1 MDISSQIY
9 AFFNI
14 AEGCLW
20 IATAFFLVLSRK
32 RFKPEKEF
40 WVLLAAP
47 AFLAFA
53 ISDFLEAPRYAIQL
67 PHWLWAIKLSAGFI
81 IFLCRVVYL
90 GSAHKRAVTETVM
103 LGLLLLGVAL
113 YLMFLF

>member
-1 MDISSQIY
+1 MEFSGYLY

-20 IATAFFLVLSRK
+20 IATAFYLIAFRK
-32 RFKPEKEF
+32 RFKPEKTF

-47 AFLAFA
+47 AFLTFA
-53 ISDFLEAPRYAIQL
+53 ISDFLEAPHYGESL
-67 PHWLWAIKLSAGFI
+67 PNWLWYMKLVAGFI
-81 IFLCRVVYL
+81 ILLSRVVYL
-90 GSAHKRAVTETVM
+90 DPSQKRAITETVA
-103 LGLLLLGVAL
+103 LGFLLLGVAL